1 METVLLKSKV
11 GPTKI
16 RHGDPNSQDRQPEF
30 VADFSLENDCR
41 AKVPEWWWEQM
52 QGQPF
57 DRNLNLTYREAFFPL

>member
-1 METVLLKSKV
+1 MEQVLLKSKV

-16 RHGDPNSQDRQPEF
+16 RYGDPFSQDRKPIF

-41 AKVPEWWWEQM
+41 AEVPEWWWEQM

-57 DRNLNLTYREAFFPL
+57 DSDLKYREAFIPL